1 LEEFCGYTINVGG
14 LALWE
19 GNEDCLDF
27 FKGNRSNENLIHALG
42 DLGGN
47 DFPTSRLS
55 LLPHVGFLIHFIKL
69 CVKVLQEKSN
79 LILVHHFEKAFFEFL
94 DEGLLVD
101 PFVEIKK
108 GF

>member
-1 LEEFCGYTINVGG
+1 M
-14 LALWE
+14 WE
-19 GNEDCLDF
+19 GHEDFLDF

-47 DFPTSRLS
+47 AFPTFRLS
-55 LLPHVGFLIHFIKL
+55 LLPHVRFLIRFIKL
-69 CVKVLQEKSN
+69 RVKVLQEKSN
-79 LILVHHFEKAFFEFL
+79 LILIHHFKKAFFEFL
-94 DEGLLVD
+94 GEGLLVD